1 MKKLVSII
9 IIMSLGISNIAFA
22 DTFQKHMYCSKPSK
36 PYNFTS
42 EAQYNRFVDDVNK
55 YQICIN
61 DFVEEQNRGIKNH
74 QKSINNAIEEWNRFV
89 QFELK

>member
-1 MKKLVSII
+1 MKKIVFTII
-9 IIMSLGISNIAFA
+9 VATLGISNITLA

-55 YQICIN
+55 YQSCIN